1 MDYKIDNDKIRLLQV
16 KQTIDEVETLQE
28 LLNAEG
34 HNFTFDEVLK
44 LYANKVVIIK
54 HVRQNVLFFL
64 FKKISQSNPNTFI
77 YC

>member
-34 HNFTFDEVLK
+34 QN
-44 LYANKVVIIK
+44 NKIK
-54 HVRQNVLFFL
+54 
-64 FKKISQSNPNTFI
+64 
-77 YC
+77 

>member
-34 HNFTFDEVLK
+34 NNFTFDEVLK
-44 LYANKVVIIK
+44 LYAFNEINKKLEDII
-54 HVRQNVLFFL
+54 
-64 FKKISQSNPNTFI
+64 PAE
-77 YC
+77 

>member
-34 HNFTFDEVLK
+34 HNFTFGEVLK
-44 LYANKVVIIK
+44 LEDII
-54 HVRQNVLFFL
+54 
-64 FKKISQSNPNTFI
+64 PAE
-77 YC
+77 

>member
-44 LYANKVVIIK
+44 LYAFNEINKKLEDII
-54 HVRQNVLFFL
+54 
-64 FKKISQSNPNTFI
+64 PAE
-77 YC
+77 